1 MIFNHGRILAV
12 TVFAVCVFWATF
24 VGASAKNGDSLFNEG
39 KYISALAEYE
49 KAIEREPRNAVAY
62 LGRAKIRFMAEQ
74 DALALADANKAI
86 ELNPDLAPAY
96 EFRAW
101 VLCDSKDYEDAISDM
116 DRAIALQPE
125 DVTLYI
131 SRGEI
136 YREQGDS
143 TQGFADLEKGQ
154 ESPHSSEKI
163 NEISL
168 FGRMLIY
175 GDKEDAAKELARYT
189 EILEINP
196 EAERTRYKRGQCY
209 LEREEYEKAA
219 ADFTKAI
226 ELNPNK
232 AEYYENRAWCYR
244 NLNCNE
250 EAETDMERAG
260 VIRATE

>member
-24 VGASAKNGDSLFNEG
+24 VGASAKNGDSSFNEG
-39 KYISALAEYE
+39 KYVSALAEYE
-49 KAIEREPRNAVAY
+49 KAIEREPRNAAAY

-101 VLCDSKDYEDAISDM
+101 VLCDSKDYENAIADI

-154 ESPHSSEKI
+154 ESPHANEKI
-163 NEISL
+163 NEIAV

-175 GDKEDAAKELARYT
+175 GDKEDAAKELARYI